1 MTSHVTSYHAP
12 SIEPKDFLNSS
23 NSEDWFERNSLFPCD
38 DENDDE
44 NDELVYLPGRRMS
57 RVIALQ
63 VLAEMD
69 VTDHIKDV
77 VLSWLLENNNLDE
90 SSGFF
95 ASYLVDSVLDKI
107 NEIDDSISIYAT
119 AWPISQ
125 VSIVDRNVL
134 RIAFFEIIFDRD
146 TPYQIVVSEA
156 VEIAKLFGGDSSPK
170 FVNGVLGALIDNEIL
185 ENSPIF

>member
-1 MTSHVTSYHAP
+1 
-12 SIEPKDFLNSS
+12 
-23 NSEDWFERNSLFPCD
+23 
-38 DENDDE
+38 
-44 NDELVYLPGRRMS
+44 
-57 RVIALQ
+57 
-63 VLAEMD
+63 MD